1 MKIATSIPV
10 REVEESY
17 INIQPIQAAGR
28 LTAEAMK
35 ALIAYGDGYSTC
47 DQWQKTV

>member
-1 MKIATSIPV
+1 MKIAGTIPI
-10 REVEESY
+10 REVEENF

-35 ALIAYGDGYSTC
+35 PLIAYGDR
-47 DQWQKTV
+47 

>member
-1 MKIATSIPV
+1 MKIAGNIPI
-10 REVEESY
+10 REVEERY

-35 ALIAYGDGYSTC
+35 ALHRLRRRLLDM
-47 DQWQKTV
+47 